1 MKLKNRQGRVQ
12 IGIIGIMLLLTACG
26 LSSNLDTTP
35 TPTPFSGGAPEVKS
49 PETNRCEAL
58 SGELE
63 MQVLVGPSE
72 AVGLEPYAVG
82 EIPFSVVSEGG
93 SYVVRGGGAISYQD
107 VLQEEWGTF
116 TVSLDME
123 ATLDGECEGTSGSE
137 VLNLTIEMSGE
148 QMVEVRAEGFQG
160 DYPWSGTHE
169 LTFSFSLEDGA
180 TAEGEGWVFVL
191 HLND

>member
-1 MKLKNRQGRVQ
+1 
-12 IGIIGIMLLLTACG
+12 MLLLMACG

-35 TPTPFSGGAPEVKS
+35 TPTPFIGGAPGGVEP

-63 MQVLVGPSE
+63 MLVLVGPSE

-93 SYVVRGGGAISYQD
+93 SYVVQGGGSVSYED

-116 TVSLDME
+116 TVSVDME
-123 ATLDGECEGTSGSE
+123 AALDGECEGASGSE
-137 VLNLTIEMSGE
+137 VLNVTIRMSGE

-169 LTFSFSLEDGA
+169 LTLSFSLEEGA

-191 HLND
+191 HLNE